1 MSRSLALILAITLG
15 LPVLSIVVLA
25 EVAGVHTDL
34 LRAFLSGGVV
44 FAFVTAAIFE
54 VRRLA
59 GLDAPLAAEH
69 APAPVGTAQE
79 PIIVAP
85 PAADTAMPIV
95 VDTPVQGPAVET
107 PPVPAAAPAE
117 PIVVAATSVAAETP
131 AKRTR
136 RKAAGPTLSAVAS
149 LEEGTKPAGRA
160 RKSAPKAS

>member
-25 EVAGVHTDL
+25 EAAGVHTDL

-59 GLDAPLAAEH
+59 GLDAPPAVEH
-69 APAPVGTAQE
+69 VPSPASLAQE
-79 PIIVAP
+79 PIIVAL
-85 PAADTAMPIV
+85 PAADAARPIV
-95 VDTPVQGPAVET
+95 VDTPVQDPAVEA
-107 PPVPAAAPAE
+107 PVPTADPSE
-117 PIVVAATSVAAETP
+117 PIVVAAPTIAAEAP

-136 RKAAGPTLSAVAS
+136 RKAAEPTPSALAS
-149 LEEGTKPAGRA
+149 LEEGKKPASRA
-160 RKSAPKAS
+160 RKSPPKAP